1 MMKLGLIGYPV
12 GHSLSP
18 WIHER
23 LMEQQNVTG
32 TYDLFETSPDLFDSY
47 LEALKKKELDGFN
60 VTVPYKET
68 IIPHLDELDDS
79 ARALGA
85 VNTVKQ
91 TERGWIG
98 YNTDGIGFVDS
109 IKNRFPESLHNE
121 TQILLLGS
129 GGAARGIYHALIQSG
144 VTRVDVANRTAAKA
158 RALIEMNDTMVDS
171 QALDLNE
178 AEEGL
183 ARYDVVIQTTSVGM
197 NPNNNQA
204 IISLKRLKRNAVVSD
219 IVYRPMET
227 AFLTD
232 AKAQG
237 ARLHYG
243 HEMLLQQAVYAF
255 KIWTGTNPDAFKL
268 LDEFESKLKGV

>member
-1 MMKLGLIGYPV
+1 MKLGLVGYPV

-23 LMEQQNVTG
+23 LMEQQNVSG
-32 TYDLFETSPDLFDSY
+32 TYELFETSPESFDSY
-47 LEALKKKELDGFN
+47 IETLKKEGLDGFN

-68 IIPHLDELDDS
+68 IIPHLTDLDDS
-79 ARALGA
+79 ARVLGA

-109 IKNRFPESLHNE
+109 IKNRFPERLHNE
-121 TQILLLGS
+121 AQILMLGS

-144 VTRVDVANRTAAKA
+144 VARVDVANRTPAKA
-158 RALIEMNDTMVDS
+158 EALLEMNDTMVKS
-171 QALDLNE
+171 KALDLQE
-178 AEEGL
+178 AEEDL

-197 NPNNNQA
+197 SPNHNQA
-204 IISLKRLKRNAVVSD
+204 IISLKRLKPGAVVSD

-227 AFLTD
+227 AFLID

-237 ARLHYG
+237 ASLHYG